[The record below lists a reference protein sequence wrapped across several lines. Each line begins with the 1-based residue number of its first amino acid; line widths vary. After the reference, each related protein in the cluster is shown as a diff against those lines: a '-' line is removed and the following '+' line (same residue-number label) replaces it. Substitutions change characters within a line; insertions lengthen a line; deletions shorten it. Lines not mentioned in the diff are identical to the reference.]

1 MRVRRVTA
9 DRVVVRGITATGH
22 HGVFDVERREGQ
34 PFVVDIELAVDLA
47 RAGGSDDLTHT
58 VHYGEVAA
66 DVVARIEGEPF
77 DLIERL
83 AQVIAEDALARPLV
97 ESVTVTVHKPKAPVG
112 VEFGDVEVRVT
123 RERPLVPVVIAVGA
137 NLGDAAQTVMGVL
150 QDLQLSDVVTYP
162 GSSGLWET
170 DPVGG
175 PDQPVYVNAVLTG
188 LTRLSPRRLLDHLH
202 EMEAAHGRTREVRWG
217 ARTLDL
223 DLIQYGAPG
232 EPSEVRS
239 DDPELT
245 LPHPRAHE
253 RAFVLQ
259 PWVDAD
265 PDARLRVGDGV
276 RPVADL
282 LAEVGEAGVRRLD
295 LGWSAYSPM
304 ADESFPTAASTE
316 PDEDPGS

>member
-1 MRVRRVTA
+1 MTA

-22 HGVFDVERREGQ
+22 HGVFDFERREGQ
-34 PFVVDIELAVDLA
+34 PFVVDVELAVDLA
-47 RAGGSDDLTHT
+47 RAGASDDLAHT

-112 VEFGDVEVRVT
+112 VEFGDVQVRVT
-123 RERPLVPVVIAVGA
+123 RERPLVPVVIALGA
-137 NLGDAAQTVMGVL
+137 NLGEPAETVMAVL
-150 QDLQLSDVVTYP
+150 QDLQLSEVVTFP
-162 GSSGLWET
+162 ASSGLWET

-175 PDQPVYVNAVLTG
+175 PDQPAYVNAVLTG
-188 LTRLSPRRLLDHLH
+188 LTRLSPRRLLDVLH
-202 EMEAAHGRTREVRWG
+202 EIEAAHGRTREVRWG

-232 EPSEVRS
+232 ESSEVRS
-239 DDPELT
+239 DDPGLT

-259 PWVDAD
+259 PWLDAD
-265 PDARLRVGDGV
+265 PEARLRVGDGV

-282 LAEVGEAGVRRLD
+282 LAEVGDTGVRRLD
-295 LGWSAYSPM
+295 LGWSAYAPTSGD
-304 ADESFPTAASTE
+304 AFPE
-316 PDEDPGS
+316 EDA